1 MSHLSKTLFALLAA
15 VMIGSSPAPALACA
29 TAPLEG
35 ETVHTASEEAI
46 ILWDEAQKK
55 QHFIR
60 RANFVASGKDFGFL
74 VPTPSKPELGE
85 VNAAVFQQ
93 LTNHLQ
99 PKTQPGGFEFTG
111 GCASL
116 DFFRGAEKSASYE
129 LEPVRVLHTQTVA
142 GFDAVVLSA
151 DDPAALS
158 AWLKE
163 RNYAQGPGLSEWL
176 SEYVKNRWVIT
187 AFKVSRQPDSG
198 PTTPIGTAA
207 VRMSFDTDRPFYPY
221 REPVGTPSEGR
232 PPARLLRVFFLSDV
246 RYDATLGDAG
256 AFAGA
261 TKLADVVEI
270 PAELQPMVT
279 GERFLTVFD
288 DQSSPRVG
296 TAEVFFHQAK
306 NTAPLRIPPLLEPRR
321 VYIPVEPVVLV
332 AVAGF
337 VVYRRVAR
345 RKATRA

>member
-1 MSHLSKTLFALLAA
+1 M
-15 VMIGSSPAPALACA
+15 
-29 TAPLEG
+29 EG
-35 ETVHTASEEAI
+35 EEVYVASEEAI
-46 ILWDEAQKK
+46 ILWDEAKKK

-85 VNAAVFQQ
+85 VSDQVFQR

-99 PKTQPGGFEFTG
+99 PKTEPGGFEFTG

-129 LEPVRVLHTQTVA
+129 MEPVRVLHTQKVA

-151 DDPAALS
+151 EDPSALS

-163 RNYAQGPGLSEWL
+163 RNYAQGPGLSQWL

-207 VRMSFDTDRPFYPY
+207 VRMSFDADRPFYPY
-221 REPVGTPSEGR
+221 REPAGAPSAGR
-232 PPARLLRVFFLSDV
+232 PPERLLRVFFLSDV
-246 RYDATLGDAG
+246 RYDATLGDTG
-256 AFAGA
+256 AFAGT
-261 TKLADVVEI
+261 TKLADVVEV
-270 PAELQPMVT
+270 PAELQAMVT

-306 NTAPLRIPPLLEPRR
+306 NTTPLRIPPLLRPRKI
-321 VYIPVEPVVLV
+321 YIPLEPVVLV

-337 VVYRRVAR
+337 VIYRRVAR
-345 RKATRA
+345 RKATPA